1 VARILQVAAT
11 QFACTWD
18 LPANADRAEALVRA
32 AAARGARLILLQELF
47 ATPYFCIE
55 QNIAHLSLAA
65 PAAGNPLLQ
74 RFGALARELQVV
86 LPISF
91 FERQGSAYF
100 NSIAIFD
107 ADGAE
112 LGVYRKSHIPDG
124 PGYQEKYY
132 FTPGDSGFRVWDTA
146 AGRIGVG
153 ICWDQW
159 FPECARAMAL
169 MGAEVL
175 LYPTAIG
182 SEPAP
187 APPVNSRA
195 HWQRTQQGHAAA
207 NLMPL
212 VAANRIG
219 VERSP
224 LEPERVEIRF
234 YGNSFIADTE
244 GALVAVASEDREEI
258 ITAQFDLD
266 AARTKRDAW
275 FVFRDRRPE
284 LYGVLSTHGGRA
296 LPTA

>member
-1 VARILQVAAT
+1 MARNLQVAAS

-18 LPANADRAEALVRA
+18 LPANADRAEMLVRA

-65 PAAGNPLLQ
+65 PAAGHPLLR

-107 ADGAE
+107 ADGGE
-112 LGVYRKSHIPDG
+112 LGIYRKSHIPDG

-132 FTPGDSGFRVWDTA
+132 FTPGDTGFRVWDTA

-169 MGAEVL
+169 MGAEML
-175 LYPTAIG
+175 LYPSAIG

-212 VAANRIG
+212 VASNRIG
-219 VERSP
+219 VESSL

-234 YGNSFIADTE
+234 YGNSFIADAE
-244 GALVAVASEDREEI
+244 GALVAVASENQEEI

-284 LYGVLSTHGGRA
+284 LYRVLSTHGKV